1 MDGRFETTQW
11 SLVLAARTGN
21 SAESRIALEALC
33 EAYWFPLYAFIRREG
48 HAAEEARD
56 LTQGYFA
63 RLVER
68 RDLKDVR
75 PELGRFRS
83 FLLVSVKHFLS
94 NELDRER
101 AKKRS
106 PGPPLVSL
114 DAQDAE
120 NRYRFEPVDAL
131 TPETLFE
138 RKWAMTVLERTL
150 GRLGE
155 EWNRG
160 QKEERFEAL
169 RPHLTGDA
177 PAASYRELGETL
189 GMSEEAVRVAVHR
202 LRRRFGELL
211 RDEIADT
218 VGEPG
223 EVDDEIRYLL
233 GVLRAEPS

>member
-1 MDGRFETTQW
+1 MDGRFATTHW
-11 SLVLAARTGN
+11 SLVLAARTGK
-21 SAESRIALEALC
+21 SVESRTALEALC

-48 HAAEEARD
+48 YAAEDARD

-68 RDLKDVR
+68 RDLEDVR

-94 NELDRER
+94 NERDRER

-114 DAQDAE
+114 DAQEAE
-120 NRYRFEPVDAL
+120 NRYRFEPADAL

-150 GRLGE
+150 RRLE
-155 EWNRG
+155 EESSED
-160 QKEERFEAL
+160 QKARRFEAL
-169 RPHLTGDA
+169 RAHLTGDA

-189 GMSEEAVRVAVHR
+189 GVSEDAVKVAVHR

-211 RDEIADT
+211 REEIADT
-218 VGEPG
+218 VDDSG

-233 GVLRAEPS
+233 GVLKG

>member
-1 MDGRFETTQW
+1 MDGRFATTHW
-11 SLVLAARTGN
+11 SLVLAARTGR
-21 SAESRIALEALC
+21 SAESRTALEALC
-33 EAYWFPLYAFIRREG
+33 DAYWFPLYALIRREG
-48 HAAEEARD
+48 YGAEEARD

-68 RDLKDVR
+68 RDLQDVR
-75 PELGRFRS
+75 PGLGRFRS
-83 FLLVSVKHFLS
+83 FLLASVKHFLF

-120 NRYRFEPVDAL
+120 QRYRFEPVDAM

-155 EWNRG
+155 EWSGGQKAQRFAALRG
-160 QKEERFEAL
+160 Q
-169 RPHLTGDA
+169 LTGDA
-177 PAASYRELGETL
+177 PAESYRELGESL
-189 GMSEEAVRVAVHR
+189 GMSEDAVKVTVHR

-211 RDEIADT
+211 REEIADT
-218 VGEPG
+218 VREPG
-223 EVDDEIRYLL
+223 EVDDEIRHLL
-233 GVLRAEPS
+233 GVLRG

>member
-1 MDGRFETTQW
+1 MDGRFETTHW
-11 SLVLAARTGN
+11 SLVLAARTGK
-21 SAESRIALEALC
+21 SVESRTALEALC
-33 EAYWFPLYAFIRREG
+33 GAYWFPLYAFIRRQG
-48 HAAEEARD
+48 YGAEEARD

-68 RDLKDVR
+68 GDLIDVR

-101 AKKRS
+101 AKKRA
-106 PGPPLVSL
+106 PGRPLISL
-114 DAQDAE
+114 DAQTAE
-120 NRYRFEPVDAL
+120 YRYRIEPAETL

-150 GRLGE
+150 ARLGG
-155 EWNRG
+155 EWSES
-160 QKEERFEAL
+160 QKAQRFEAL
-169 RPHLTGDA
+169 RTHLSGDA
-177 PAASYRELGETL
+177 PTASYRELGETL
-189 GMSEEAVRVAVHR
+189 GMSEDAVKVTVHR

-218 VGEPG
+218 VREPG

-233 GVLRAEPS
+233 GILKG

>member
-1 MDGRFETTQW
+1 MDGRFATTHW
-11 SLVLAARTGN
+11 SLVLEARTGK
-21 SAESRIALEALC
+21 SPESRIALEALC
-33 EAYWFPLYAFIRREG
+33 GAYWFPLYAFIRREG
-48 HAAEEARD
+48 YAAEEARD

-68 RDLKDVR
+68 RDLEDVR

-101 AKKRS
+101 AKKRA

-120 NRYRFEPVDAL
+120 DRYRFEPVDAL

-138 RKWAMTVLERTL
+138 RKWAAMVLERTL
-150 GRLGE
+150 ARLGR
-155 EWNRG
+155 EWTGSERAR
-160 QKEERFEAL
+160 RFESF
-169 RPHLTGDA
+169 RGHLAGDG
-177 PAASYRELGETL
+177 PAESYREL
-189 GMSEEAVRVAVHR
+189 AVSLDMTEDAVKVTVHR
-202 LRRRFGELL
+202 LRRRFGEVL

-218 VGEPG
+218 VREPG

-233 GVLRAEPS
+233 GVLRG

>member
-1 MDGRFETTQW
+1 VNGRFATTHW
-11 SLVLAARTGN
+11 SLVLAARTGR
-21 SAESRIALEALC
+21 SAESRNALEALC
-33 EAYWFPLYAFIRREG
+33 DAYWFPLYAFIRRQG
-48 HAAEEARD
+48 YAAEEARD

-63 RLVER
+63 RLIER
-68 RDLKDVR
+68 RDLEDVR

-83 FLLVSVKHFLS
+83 FLLASVKHFLS

-120 NRYRFEPVDAL
+120 VRYRFEPVDAL

-138 RKWAMTVLERTL
+138 RKWALTVLERTL

-155 EWNRG
+155 EWNEG
-160 QKEERFEAL
+160 QRAQRFEAL
-169 RPHLTGDA
+169 RTHLSGDA
-177 PAASYRELGETL
+177 PAASYRDVGETL
-189 GMSEEAVRVAVHR
+189 GMSEDAVKITVHR

-218 VGEPG
+218 VREPG

-233 GVLRAEPS
+233 GVLRG

>member
-1 MDGRFETTQW
+1 MDGRFATTHW
-11 SLVLAARTGN
+11 SLVLAARTGK
-21 SAESRIALEALC
+21 SPESRTALEALC
-33 EAYWFPLYAFIRREG
+33 SAYWFPLSAFIRREG
-48 HAAEEARD
+48 YPAEEARD

-75 PELGRFRS
+75 PELGRFPL
-83 FLLVSVKHFLS
+83 FLLVSLKHFLS

-101 AKKRS
+101 AMKRS

-120 NRYRFEPVDAL
+120 DRYRFEPVDAL

-138 RKWAMTVLERTL
+138 RKWAMTVLDRTL

-155 EWNRG
+155 EWSEG
-160 QKEERFEAL
+160 QKAQRFEAL
-169 RPHLTGDA
+169 RAHLTGDA
-177 PAASYRELGETL
+177 PTASYRELSETL
-189 GMSEEAVRVAVHR
+189 DMSEEAVRVAVLR

-211 RDEIADT
+211 REEIEDT
-218 VGEPG
+218 VREPD

-233 GVLRAEPS
+233 GVLRG